1 MKNEGRQSAGGAAR
15 RQRRIPVVV
24 LLVSAMALASAHAM
38 APELPTELGASVRL
52 DEQTTV
58 FWDPEADAR
67 TYNLYKGRIPAGSG
81 WTYNHVCLS
90 IGMLNTSLQDSTL
103 PALGELFYYLV
114 TKENQHGE
122 GPLGDDSL
130 GNPRPNAEP
139 CVDIDNDGVADNIDN
154 CPDVPNTTQTDT
166 DMDGLGDAC
175 DEDDDND
182 GLTDIEEELLGTSP
196 LDPDSDGDGL
206 SDGDEVLIW
215 GTDPLLGDTDGD
227 GASDLED
234 NCPIVD
240 NPLQTDTDQD
250 GFGDLCDN
258 CPTTASASQ
267 LDFDGD
273 TVGDDCDN
281 CPVIANLDQADTN
294 GNGIGDDCEA
304 TLFPTVLDAG
314 GGECIGLD
322 YYIDYLSLGQ
332 VATGTVVGT
341 SYTVESGFV
350 NGATGE

>member
-1 MKNEGRQSAGGAAR
+1 L
-15 RQRRIPVVV
+15 PVVV
-24 LLVSAMALASAHAM
+24 LLAWAMAVASAHAM
-38 APELPTELGASVRL
+38 DPELPTELGASVRV
-52 DEQTTV
+52 DGQTTV

-67 TYNLYKGRIPAGSG
+67 SYNLYKGRVSAGSG

-90 IGMLNTSLQDSTL
+90 VEMAATSLQDSTR

-114 TKENQHGE
+114 TKETQFGE
-122 GPLGDDSL
+122 GPLGDDSF

-139 CVDIDNDGVADNIDN
+139 CVDLDGDGVSDNIDN
-154 CPDVPNTTQTDT
+154 CPDVCNTAQTDT
-166 DMDGLGDAC
+166 DMDGFGNAC

-182 GLTDIEEELLGTSP
+182 GLIDIDEELLGTSP
-196 LDPDSDGDGL
+196 LNPDSDGDGL

-227 GASDLED
+227 EISDLVD
-234 NCPIVD
+234 NCPIVG
-240 NPLQTDTDQD
+240 NPLQTNTDQD

-258 CPTTASASQ
+258 CPTTSSESQ

-281 CPVIANLDQADTN
+281 CAVIANPDQMDTN
-294 GNGIGDDCEA
+294 GNGIGDVCEV
-304 TLFPTVLDAG
+304 TLFPAVLDTG
-314 GGECIGLD
+314 GGECFGLD

-332 VATGTVVGT
+332 VATGTVVGA
-341 SYTVESGFV
+341 SLTVESGFV